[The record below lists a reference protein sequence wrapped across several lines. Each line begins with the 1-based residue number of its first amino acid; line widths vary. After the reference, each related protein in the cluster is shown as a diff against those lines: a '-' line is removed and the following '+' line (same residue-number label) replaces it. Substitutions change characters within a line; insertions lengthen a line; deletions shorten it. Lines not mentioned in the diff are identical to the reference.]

1 MNLSDDDLT
10 ILISCVSSKILEFD
24 ETWGSAKWRREQ
36 KVYTDSS
43 FYIAQAAARER
54 AGDLLTRLKAEQAG

>member
-10 ILISCVSSKILEFD
+10 ILISCVSSRIEAFD
-24 ETWGSAKWRREQ
+24 RTWGNAKWRREH

-43 FYIAQAAARER
+43 FYAAQAAARAR
-54 AGDLLTRLKAEQAG
+54 AGDLLTRLKDEQAG